1 MTSTLTATSGVGSTN
16 PGMRFTV
23 DGWDP
28 SYGNAFDIDD
38 IVTLPESAQRIDAAI
53 ETAEANWAPV
63 RALPNLTVPTAVL
76 FVDGVRRID
85 ARIWVDPA
93 TASETPQLSVCASI
107 AAGVVCCCPGQ
118 AHITTAEIRR
128 LLVTTASH
136 ATDLRTRAATWKLA
150 HTAGSPD
157 IPLLPLLSQ
166 ALQQRLAQLEIHTAL
181 QERTA
186 LASHGIV
193 NGEDLLV
200 IDGPLKGRAHLPRAL
215 GYIKTHRAEY
225 LPAHL
230 NAVVGQLR
238 AAERTP
244 VFLLGTGWD
253 RHAWYLRLP
262 TSSRAPWAGVVR
274 VECSADL
281 PIDEVLALACIS
293 QHVLPRHAS
302 REFRDPRAPQN
313 LNPIG
318 GLEQQL
324 RHRLGDPRLLHRSLQ
339 TASA

>member
-1 MTSTLTATSGVGSTN
+1 MSAPTSDAGPGT
-16 PGMRFTV
+16 GMRFTV

-38 IVTLPESAQRIDAAI
+38 STALPETAQRVDLNVETPEAEWAAVP
-53 ETAEANWAPV
+53 ALANLA
-63 RALPNLTVPTAVL
+63 VPSAVL

-85 ARIWVDPA
+85 ARVWVDPA
-93 TASETPQLSVCASI
+93 SPTDVPQVSICASI

-118 AHITTAEIRR
+118 AHVTTAESRR

-136 ATDLRTRAATWKLA
+136 ATDLVTHAATWQVA
-150 HTAGSPD
+150 HTAPSED
-157 IPLLPLLSQ
+157 TPLLPLLSQ

-181 QERTA
+181 RARAE
-186 LASHGIV
+186 LAEHGV
-193 NGEDLLV
+193 ADCEDLLV

-225 LPAHL
+225 LPPQL
-230 NAVVGQLR
+230 NAVI
-238 AAERTP
+238 AALAPGDRTP

-253 RHAWYLRLP
+253 RHSWYLRLP
-262 TSSRAPWAGVVR
+262 TTSRAPWAGVVR

-281 PIDEVLALACIS
+281 RTDEVLALACIS
-293 QHVLPRHAS
+293 QQVLPRHAS
-302 REFRDPRAPQN
+302 QAFRDPRAPQN

-318 GLEQQL
+318 GLEFQL
-324 RHRLGDPRLLHRSLQ
+324 RHRLGDSRLLFRALQ
-339 TASA
+339 AASA

>member
-1 MTSTLTATSGVGSTN
+1 MTSVQAAAAT
-16 PGMRFTV
+16 PADAMRFTV

-28 SYGNAFDIDD
+28 AYGNAFDVDD
-38 IVTLPESAQRIDAAI
+38 MAGLAESAQRIDASVEI
-53 ETAEANWAPV
+53 AEADWAPV
-63 RALPNLTVPTAVL
+63 AVLSDLTVPTSVL

-85 ARIWVDPA
+85 ARVWVNPA
-93 TASETPQLSVCASI
+93 SAAEMPQVSICASI

-118 AHITTAEIRR
+118 AHVTTTETRR

-136 ATDLRTRAATWKLA
+136 AVDLVTAAATWHVA
-150 HTAGSPD
+150 HTAGSSEM
-157 IPLLPLLSQ
+157 PLLPLLSQ
-166 ALQQRLAQLEIHTAL
+166 ALQRRLAQLEVGVAVDA
-181 QERTA
+181 RTA
-186 LASHGIV
+186 LAQHGV
-193 NGEDLLV
+193 AEGDDLLI

-225 LPAHL
+225 LPPQL
-230 NAVVGQLR
+230 NAIVGQLQ
-238 AAERTP
+238 AGERTP

-281 PIDEVLALACIS
+281 PTDEVLALACVS

-324 RHRLGDPRLLHRSLQ
+324 RHRLGDPRLLYRSLQ
-339 TASA
+339 AASA